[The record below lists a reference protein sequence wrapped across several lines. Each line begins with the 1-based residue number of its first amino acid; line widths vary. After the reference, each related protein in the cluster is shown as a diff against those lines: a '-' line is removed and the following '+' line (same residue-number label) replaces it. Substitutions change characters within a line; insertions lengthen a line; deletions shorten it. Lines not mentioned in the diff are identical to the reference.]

1 MYQFHGNLKA
11 IKGNADKLANIL
23 LEASKEVSLLKGCKL
38 YVISKDITEND
49 KIWITEIWD
58 SKEEHDN
65 SLKLDSVKSL
75 IGQAMPLLDGIP
87 SGGQELSILGGYGI
101 I

>member
-1 MYQFHGNLKA
+1 MYQFNGSLEATKE
-11 IKGNADKLANIL
+11 NADKLANIL
-23 LEASKEVSLLKGCKL
+23 LE
-38 YVISKDITEND
+38 
-49 KIWITEIWD
+49 D

-75 IGQAMPLLDGIP
+75 ISQAMPLLDGIP
-87 SGGQELSILGGYGI
+87 SGGQELSVLGGHGI